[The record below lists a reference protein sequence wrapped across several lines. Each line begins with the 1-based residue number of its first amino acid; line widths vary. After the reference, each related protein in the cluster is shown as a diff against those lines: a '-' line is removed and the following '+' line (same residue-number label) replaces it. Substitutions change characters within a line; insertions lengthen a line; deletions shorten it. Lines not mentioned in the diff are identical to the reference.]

1 MPTRMLRAAVVALLV
16 AVALAA
22 PRRAA
27 AQGFTLIVNAANT
40 ASSVSRDE
48 AAMIF
53 LKQKLTW
60 SNGQRA
66 LPVDLAKASTARAA
80 FSKQIL
86 GRSVSGVT
94 SYWQGQIFAGGA
106 QPPAEKASDAD
117 IVAFVRANPNAVGY
131 VSAGTALPDGVKSLA
146 LR

>member
-1 MPTRMLRAAVVALLV
+1 MPIRMLRAALVALVVLA
-16 AVALAA
+16 AVVA

-27 AQGFTLIVNAANT
+27 AQGFTLIVNAANG

-60 SNGQRA
+60 SNGQRV
-66 LPVDLAKASTARAA
+66 LPIDLAKASAARAA
-80 FSKQIL
+80 FSKQVL

-106 QPPAEKASDAD
+106 QPPAEKASDAE

-131 VSAGTALPDGVKSLA
+131 VSAGTALPEGVKSLA
-146 LR
+146 LK

>member
-1 MPTRMLRAAVVALLV
+1 MTRILRATLLGLAMLAV
-16 AVALAA
+16 AVPA
-22 PRRAA
+22 RRAA
-27 AQGFTLIVNAANT
+27 AQGFTLVVNAANS

-53 LKQKLTW
+53 LKQRLTW
-60 SNGQRA
+60 SNGQRVV
-66 LPVDLAKASTARAA
+66 PVDLAKASNARMA
-80 FSKQIL
+80 FSKQVL

-106 QPPAEKASDAD
+106 QPPAERASDAE

-131 VSAGTALPDGVKSLA
+131 VSAGTALPDGVKTLA
-146 LR
+146 LK

>member
-1 MPTRMLRAAVVALLV
+1 MTRKLRAMLLG
-16 AVALAA
+16 LAA
-22 PRRAA
+22 VLAAALPGRVAA
-27 AQGFTLIVNAANT
+27 AQGFTLIVNASNA
-40 ASSVSRDE
+40 ASAVSRDE

-60 SNGQRA
+60 SNGQRV
-66 LPVDLAKASTARAA
+66 LPVDLAKASSARAA
-80 FSKQIL
+80 FSKQVL

-106 QPPAEKASDAD
+106 QPPSEKATDAE

-131 VSAGTALPDGVKSLA
+131 VSAGTALPDGVKTLA
-146 LR
+146 LK

>member
-1 MPTRMLRAAVVALLV
+1 MTRILRATLLGLAMLAV
-16 AVALAA
+16 AVPA
-22 PRRAA
+22 RRAA
-27 AQGFTLIVNAANT
+27 AQGFTLVVNAANS

-53 LKQKLTW
+53 LKQRLTW
-60 SNGQRA
+60 SNGQRVVS
-66 LPVDLAKASTARAA
+66 VDLAKASNARMA
-80 FSKQIL
+80 FSKQVL

-106 QPPAEKASDAD
+106 QPPAERASDAE

-131 VSAGTALPDGVKSLA
+131 VSAGTALPDGVKTLA
-146 LR
+146 LK